1 MRRISWHID
10 VIGIRRRYEVVSL
23 LLGASAASCRRT
35 DAAPT
40 FASCGAASSRRHSP
54 TCRLRL
60 CHSCSPQWR
69 RHGVDMS
76 TPLLIEVAPEIDIN
90 LTSFYR
96 GGWWGGGV
104 RSGRLR
110 LQTPVIGSRS
120 ALAMSVHPDSPGSPS
135 LERWGRG
142 RLWLRLT
149 HCFNIFMPV
158 VRASEQGI
166 GFTLTIDSA
175 DPWTHPHDPRLWASL
190 GWPEIGAKRAE
201 NRVNGSGAVI
211 GGYGNRYERWADIS
225 LLTLRARALVPAGR
239 CSD

>member
-96 GGWWGGGV
+96 RRLMGGGGSV
-104 RSGRLR
+104 RS
-110 LQTPVIGSRS
+110 
-120 ALAMSVHPDSPGSPS
+120 ASPP
-135 LERWGRG
+135 
-142 RLWLRLT
+142 
-149 HCFNIFMPV
+149 
-158 VRASEQGI
+158 
-166 GFTLTIDSA
+166 
-175 DPWTHPHDPRLWASL
+175 DPRYRLA
-190 GWPEIGAKRAE
+190 
-201 NRVNGSGAVI
+201 
-211 GGYGNRYERWADIS
+211 
-225 LLTLRARALVPAGR
+225 LRARHVCSPRLPWLSLTWAVRSRSPLAQINPLFQYFYAGGPCERARHWLYAYNRLCRPLDTSSWPPPLGITGLTGNRSEAGR
-239 CSD
+239 KSCERERSGDRGLWK